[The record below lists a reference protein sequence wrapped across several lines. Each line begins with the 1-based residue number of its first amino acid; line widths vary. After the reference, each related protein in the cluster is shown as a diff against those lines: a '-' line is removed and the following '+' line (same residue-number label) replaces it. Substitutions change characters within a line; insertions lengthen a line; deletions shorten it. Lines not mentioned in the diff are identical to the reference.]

1 MDSASGLLPPEPW
14 PQRVS
19 RLLAWAAGAC
29 ILIGCGLL
37 ISLDVV
43 TRAIF
48 RRGVIES
55 FEISG
60 YAFAAA
66 IGLGMAF
73 AVASKSH
80 IRVDIALGV
89 LPKGWRAPCD
99 LLASAALALVA
110 LALAWYCWGT
120 LAQSIDMNA
129 KSVSSMQTPMAVP
142 QSVWFAGLFWFAAMA
157 VIVPLQA
164 LARLLAGD
172 RAGFDALVGSLRVDE
187 EIEQAGVDS
196 DLTGGTR
203 P

>member
-1 MDSASGLLPPEPW
+1 MDGGSQFLPQEPW
-14 PQRVS
+14 PQRIS

-29 ILIGCGLL
+29 ILFGCGLL
-37 ISLDVV
+37 ISLDVI

-48 RRGVIES
+48 RRGVVES

-80 IRVDIALGV
+80 IRVDIALGL

-99 LLASAALALVA
+99 LLAAAALALIA

-120 LAQSIDMNA
+120 LSQSIEMNA
-129 KSVSSMQTPMAVP
+129 KSVSTMQTPLALP

-164 LARLLAGD
+164 LARLLSGD

-187 EIEQAGVDS
+187 EIEQAGVDA
-196 DLTGGTR
+196 DLAGGR
-203 P
+203 RE